1 MEVTMTRRLV
11 LTMVVAVFT
20 AVFAPPALAQSQAD
34 EDAIRRVLLAETDRF
49 FARDFEGWASTF
61 VQVPA
66 AVQAWNNADGTY
78 THRLGWDT
86 ISARIR
92 EFIKNNAAPDTRPM
106 VRENFVFRHYGNAA
120 FVTFDK
126 YIGDRKTV
134 KPIREIRVVERVGAE
149 WKIVCLVALMD
160 HLKPALD

>member
-1 MEVTMTRRLV
+1 MKRWIVLAMLV
-11 LTMVVAVFT
+11 AAQT
-20 AVFAPPALAQSQAD
+20 AVFASPGLAQSQAD

-92 EFIKNNAAPDTRPM
+92 EFIKNNPAPDTRPM

>member
-1 MEVTMTRRLV
+1 MKRRLV
-11 LTMVVAVFT
+11 LAMLVAVHT
-20 AVFAPPALAQSQAD
+20 AVFAPRALAQNPGD

-49 FARDFEGWASTF
+49 FARDFDGWASTF

-78 THRLGWDT
+78 THRLGWET

-92 EFIKNNAAPDTRPM
+92 EIIKNNPAPDTRPM

>member
-1 MEVTMTRRLV
+1 
-11 LTMVVAVFT
+11 
-20 AVFAPPALAQSQAD
+20 
-34 EDAIRRVLLAETDRF
+34 
-49 FARDFEGWASTF
+49 
-61 VQVPA
+61 
-66 AVQAWNNADGTY
+66 
-78 THRLGWDT
+78 
-86 ISARIR
+86 
-92 EFIKNNAAPDTRPM
+92 M

>member
-1 MEVTMTRRLV
+1 M
-11 LTMVVAVFT
+11 AVH
-20 AVFAPPALAQSQAD
+20 AGVFAPPALAQSPAD
-34 EDAIRRVLLAETDRF
+34 EEAIRRVLLAETDRF
-49 FARDFEGWASTF
+49 FARDFDGWASTF

-92 EFIKNNAAPDTRPM
+92 EFIKNNPAPDTRPM

-134 KPIREIRVVERVGAE
+134 KPIREIRVVERQGAE

>member
-1 MEVTMTRRLV
+1 MKRLLV
-11 LTMVVAVFT
+11 LAMLIGIHAGI
-20 AVFAPPALAQSQAD
+20 FAPAALAQSPGD
-34 EDAIRRVLLAETDRF
+34 EEAIRRVLLAETDRF
-49 FARDFEGWASTF
+49 FARDFDGWASTF

-92 EFIKNNAAPDTRPM
+92 EFIKNNPAPDTRPM

-134 KPIREIRVVERVGAE
+134 KPIREIRVVERQGAE

>member
-1 MEVTMTRRLV
+1 MKRLLV
-11 LTMVVAVFT
+11 LAMLVAVHT
-20 AVFAPPALAQSQAD
+20 AVFAPPALAQSPGD

-49 FARDFEGWASTF
+49 FARDFDGWASTF

>member
-1 MEVTMTRRLV
+1 MKRRLV
-11 LTMVVAVFT
+11 LAMLVAVHT
-20 AVFAPPALAQSQAD
+20 AVFAPLALAQSPAD
-34 EDAIRRVLLAETDRF
+34 EEAIKRVLLAETDRF
-49 FARDFEGWASTF
+49 FARDFEAWASTF

-66 AVQAWNNADGTY
+66 ATQAWNNADGTY

-92 EFIKNNAAPDTRPM
+92 EFIKNNPAPDTRPM
-106 VRENFVFRHYGNAA
+106 TRENFVFRHYGNAA

-134 KPIREIRVVERVGAE
+134 KPIREIRVVERVGAD
-149 WKIVCLVALMD
+149 WKIVCVVALMD

>member
-1 MEVTMTRRLV
+1 MKRLLV
-11 LTMVVAVFT
+11 LAMLVAVQ
-20 AVFAPPALAQSQAD
+20 AGVFARPALAQNPAD
-34 EDAIRRVLLAETDRF
+34 EEAIRRVLLAETDRF
-49 FARDFEGWASTF
+49 FARDYDGWASTF

-78 THRLGWDT
+78 THRLGWET

-92 EFIKNNAAPDTRPM
+92 EFMTKSPAPDKTPM
-106 VRENFVFRHYGNAA
+106 WRENFVFRHYGNAA

-126 YIGDRKTV
+126 WLGDRKTA
-134 KPIREIRVVERVGAE
+134 KPIREIRVVERQGSE
-149 WKIVCLVALMD
+149 WKIVCVVALMD

>member
-1 MEVTMTRRLV
+1 MKRLLV
-11 LTMVVAVFT
+11 LAMLVGIHAGVL
-20 AVFAPPALAQSQAD
+20 APQTQAQSPAD
-34 EDAIRRVLLAETDRF
+34 EEAIRRVLLAETDRF
-49 FARDFEGWASTF
+49 FARDFDGWASTF

-66 AVQAWNNADGTY
+66 AVQAWNNADGSNTY
-78 THRLGWDT
+78 RLGWDT

-92 EFIKNNAAPDTRPM
+92 EFIKNNPAPDTRPM